1 MVMKTERIAET
12 ELALLYRDRVFQ
24 RVLGPGVYRRL
35 WGVGPDVEVRKLDLR
50 QLPLRDDALEA
61 LALTRPDV
69 VAEHFVVADMADNEV
84 GLVSADGKLVDLV
97 GPGERAFYARSLR
110 RIGVRA
116 LDASAQIEV
125 PRDLVAPLA
134 RLLAAPAS
142 KLKAQS
148 LVLLVEVP
156 SAHVGLLY
164 LDGVLERQL
173 APGRMAFIRATRR
186 IDVVMLDLRLQTLE
200 VTGQEV
206 LTKDRVGLRA
216 NVTAVYL
223 IADPAKAVSVTANL
237 RDYLYKEL
245 QFALRQVVGTRSLE
259 EVLGD
264 KQGINA
270 AIAERLVPQLEGNGL
285 SVAATGVKDIILPGD
300 VRELMNRVIEA
311 EKTAQANVIKRR
323 EETAATR
330 SLLNTAKLMEDN
342 PILLRLK
349 ELEALEKVSEK
360 VGNVIVG
367 NGMDGV
373 LDDLVRIKPRD
384 PRTR

>member
-1 MVMKTERIAET
+1 
-12 ELALLYRDRVFQ
+12 
-24 RVLGPGVYRRL
+24 
-35 WGVGPDVEVRKLDLR
+35 
-50 QLPLRDDALEA
+50 
-61 LALTRPDV
+61 V
-69 VAEHFVVADMADNEV
+69 V
-84 GLVSADGKLVDLV
+84 
-97 GPGERAFYARSLR
+97 
-110 RIGVRA
+110 
-116 LDASAQIEV
+116 
-125 PRDLVAPLA
+125 
-134 RLLAAPAS
+134 
-142 KLKAQS
+142 
-148 LVLLVEVP
+148 
-156 SAHVGLLY
+156 
-164 LDGVLERQL
+164 
-173 APGRMAFIRATRR
+173 
-186 IDVVMLDLRLQTLE
+186 LDLRLQTHE

-216 NVTAVYL
+216 NVTAVYR
-223 IADPAKAVSVTANL
+223 IADPVKAVSVTADL

-245 QFALRQVVGTRSLE
+245 QFALRQVVGTRTLD

-270 AIAERLVPQLEGNGL
+270 AIAELLVPRLVEAGL
-285 SVAATGVKDIILPGD
+285 DVPSVGVKDIILPGD

-373 LDDLVRIKPRD
+373 LEDLVRIRPRN
-384 PRTR
+384 TRKEVD